1 MTSPPDPTAEPSP
14 QERLQERL
22 SKQDVDR
29 LVIEH
34 LPAMLRFARR
44 LTGDAHTAEDVVQ
57 QTLCRVLEKWPTCRG
72 AETFRPW
79 MMQMLVN
86 ASRDWQRRDRLRRLR
101 PESETRIEEIYN
113 EEIRDHQPHPHEQLE
128 GDELHERI
136 RIVIDRL
143 PDRQREVALLKY
155 GDQEFDVATIAEVLE
170 ISTANVHSCLHLARK
185 AIAESIQYK
194 TVKCE

>member
-1 MTSPPDPTAEPSP
+1 MTSPPDPAAEQSP
-14 QERLQERL
+14 QERFHERL

-44 LTGDAHTAEDVVQ
+44 LTGDPHTAEDVVQ
-57 QTLCRVLEKWPTCRG
+57 QTLCRVFEKWPTCRG
-72 AETFRPW
+72 GETFRPW

-86 ASRDWQRRDRLRRLR
+86 LDRDRRRRLR
-101 PESETRIEEIYN
+101 PESELPSEEKPY
-113 EEIRDHQPHPHEQLE
+113 EELCDREPRPYERLLGE
-128 GDELHERI
+128 ELNERI
-136 RIVIDRL
+136 RNAIDRL

-155 GDQEFDVATIAEVLE
+155 GEESFDVATIAKVLE

-185 AIAESIQYK
+185 AIAESIQYETLK
-194 TVKCE
+194 SE